1 MTPINHSIGG
11 FVEGDP
17 WVHSHIPCL
26 SHQLNIMFLRGTR
39 AFFMEF
45 LVLSPGYRPLWQS
58 LDQQALAQWNRLK
71 EAMLPAVDRIKADV
85 KALKER
91 VEQREACCSS
101 SVKDG
106 EDSLQAI
113 EDMEDIEDIE
123 DIDMEEEHES
133 GSNEGAESDQGAESW
148 HSDIGSEPEEDMP
161 TASPK
166 VAEVADLKSE
176 DPVSPEEAP
185 SDTETKGLKR
195 KREAG
200 SSSGRF
206 GASCCLALAQH
217 SLHLACPQQPWHCHV
232 LCGP

>member
-1 MTPINHSIGG
+1 
-11 FVEGDP
+11 
-17 WVHSHIPCL
+17 
-26 SHQLNIMFLRGTR
+26 
-39 AFFMEF
+39 
-45 LVLSPGYRPLWQS
+45 
-58 LDQQALAQWNRLK
+58 
-71 EAMLPAVDRIKADV
+71 
-85 KALKER
+85 
-91 VEQREACCSS
+91 
-101 SVKDG
+101 
-106 EDSLQAI
+106 LQAI

-195 KREAG
+195 KREDTE
-200 SSSGRF
+200 
-206 GASCCLALAQH
+206 
-217 SLHLACPQQPWHCHV
+217 SLRVAEKDTPTPCYAVSLTQ
-232 LCGP
+232 